1 MRRPSDF
8 RPRSVRASHFSLA
21 VQSNEFGSEV
31 GLSRPALA
39 GATRSASDDATVL
52 ENVTGIPQALFGLR
66 MTDVKR
72 ELSSIDLAAVVAEL
86 GAYEGAKLDK
96 AYLYD
101 DDLLRL
107 KMRDFDRGRV
117 ELLVEVGDTKRAHVS
132 APENV
137 PDAPGRPPNF
147 AMMLRNRLSGA
158 DFAGVEQYGFDRI
171 LQFHFERGDE
181 DTTIVAELFGQGN
194 IAVLDENNEVV
205 DSLDTVRLKS
215 RTVAPGSQ
223 YEFPDERINPLEVDY
238 ETLVAHMEESD
249 TDLVRTLATQLNF
262 GGLYAEEVCTR
273 AGVEKGKD
281 IPDADEEDYE
291 AIFEAI
297 QRLAE
302 PVRSADFDPRVYRD
316 DDVLVDVTPMPLE
329 EYADLD
335 SEAFD
340 TFNEA
345 VDYYFTNFVPEGET
359 EAEQS
364 ASDQRPDFEAEIEK
378 QKRIIEQQEQ
388 AIEGFEQEAEQERE
402 KAERLYGHYGLA
414 DDILSTVRNA
424 LDEGTSWDEIEA
436 RFEEG
441 AEQGIEAAEAVR
453 GVNPENGTV
462 TVDLD
467 GVDVPLDAE
476 MGVEKNADRL
486 YTEAKRIEEKKEG
499 ALAAIEDTR
508 EDLEEVKQRKEEW
521 QAEPDEDEGDEDERE
536 DVDWLSRQSIPVRQ
550 QEQWYERF
558 RWFRTSDGFLVI
570 GGRNADQNEELVQKY
585 LEGNDLFFHAQAHG
599 GPVTVLK
606 TSDPSE
612 PSRDVDVPERS
623 KREAAQ
629 FAVSYSSVWKDSRFA
644 GDAYMVTPD
653 QVSKTPESG
662 EYLEKGGFAV
672 RGDREYFRDVEVGV
686 AVGIACEPHT
696 RVLGGPPEAIVP
708 QVETHIEVEPGRY
721 AQNDIAKRIYRAF
734 RERFTD
740 TSFVRKVA
748 SPDLIQ
754 EFLPPGG
761 SRMKDE

>member
-1 MRRPSDF
+1 
-8 RPRSVRASHFSLA
+8 
-21 VQSNEFGSEV
+21 
-31 GLSRPALA
+31 
-39 GATRSASDDATVL
+39 
-52 ENVTGIPQALFGLR
+52 

-117 ELLVEVGDTKRAHVS
+117 ELIVEVGETKRAHVS

-194 IAVLDENNEVV
+194 LAVLDENNEVV

-223 YEFPDERINPLEVDY
+223 YEFPDERINPLEVEY
-238 ETLVAHMEESD
+238 ETLVAHMDESD

-281 IPDADEEDYE
+281 IADADESDYE

-302 PVRSADFDPRVYRD
+302 PVRTGNFDPRVYRD

-329 EYADLD
+329 EYADRD
-335 SEAFD
+335 GEAFD

-364 ASDQRPDFEAEIEK
+364 VGDQRPDFEAEIEK

-388 AIEGFEQEAEQERE
+388 AIEGFEQEAELERE

-414 DDILSTVRNA
+414 DDILTTVRNA

-441 AEQGIEAAEAVR
+441 AEQGIEAAEAVQ
-453 GVNPENGTV
+453 GVDPENGTV
-462 TVDLD
+462 TVELD

-486 YTEAKRIEEKKEG
+486 YTEAKRIEGKKEG

-508 EDLEEVKQRKEEW
+508 EDLEEVERRKEEW
-521 QAEPDEDEGDEDERE
+521 EAEPDDGEDGDDEDDHE

-662 EYLEKGGFAV
+662 EYLEKGGFAI

-686 AVGIACEPHT
+686 AVGISCEPHT

-708 QVETHIEVEPGRY
+708 QVETHVAVEPGRY

-734 RERFTD
+734 RERFAD

-761 SRMKDE
+761 SRMKEE

>member
-1 MRRPSDF
+1 MD
-8 RPRSVRASHFSLA
+8 
-21 VQSNEFGSEV
+21 Q
-31 GLSRPALA
+31 
-39 GATRSASDDATVL
+39 
-52 ENVTGIPQALFGLR
+52 
-66 MTDVKR
+66 KR
-72 ELSSIDLAAVVAEL
+72 ELSSIDLAAIVAEL

-117 ELLVEVGDTKRAHVS
+117 ELIVEVGELKRAHVS
-132 APENV
+132 DPENV

-194 IAVLDENNEVV
+194 VAVLDENREVV

-238 ETLVAHMEESD
+238 EALAAHMEESD

-273 AGVEKGKD
+273 AGIEKGKSID
-281 IPDADEEDYE
+281 DADEDDYE
-291 AIFEAI
+291 AIYDAI

-302 PVRSADFDPRVYRD
+302 PVRAGEFDPRVYRED
-316 DDVLVDVTPMPLE
+316 DRLVDVTPVPLE
-329 EYADLD
+329 EYDDLD
-335 SEAFD
+335 AEAFD

-345 VDYYFTNFVPEGET
+345 VDFYYANLDLEGEDGGGG
-359 EAEQS
+359 AEVG
-364 ASDQRPDFEAEIEK
+364 DQRPDFEAEIEK

-388 AIEGFEQEAEQERE
+388 AIEGFEEQAEAERE

-414 DDILSTVRNA
+414 DDILTTVRNA
-424 LDEGTSWDEIEA
+424 LDEGTSWEEIEA
-436 RFEEG
+436 RFAEG
-441 AEQGIEAAEAVR
+441 AEQGIEAAEAVQ
-453 GVNPENGTV
+453 GVDPEEGTV
-462 TVDLD
+462 TVRID
-467 GVDVPLDAE
+467 GVDVPIDAS

-508 EDLEEVKQRKEEW
+508 EDLEDVERRKEEW
-521 QAEPDEDEGDEDERE
+521 EADSEESDDGEDDEQE
-536 DVDWLSRQSIPVRQ
+536 DVDWLSEPSIPIRK

-558 RWFRTSDGFLVI
+558 RWFRTSDDFLVI

-585 LEGNDLFFHAQAHG
+585 LDGNDLFFHAQAHG

-612 PSRDVDVPERS
+612 PSRDVDVPDGS

-662 EYLEKGGFAV
+662 EYLEKGGFAI
-672 RGDREYFRDVEVGV
+672 RGDRDYFRDVEVGV

-696 RVLGGPPEAIVP
+696 RVLGGPPSAIRP
-708 QVETHIEVEPGRY
+708 QVETHVEVEPGRY

-734 RERFTD
+734 RERFED

-748 SPDLIQ
+748 SADLIQ

-761 SRMKDE
+761 SRMKEE